1 MRLIH
6 HSMGNAEHDVE
17 LNFLGDRF
25 PVKAHPTLRAS
36 GWRGGLW
43 VMYVTA
49 PTNEEFMVVQSDGTA
64 CAGFLLFP
72 SENYA
77 PVPPLGTGVGSS
89 ENYIGIQ
96 PAANPN
102 NAITMV
108 NGGTRAYFKV
118 FETVALNGGTRT
130 GGAITYSLNEEVKV
144 SENGLLC
151 NDSDVQFGL
160 VGIASPIVIGIVSAI
175 PSPANGNRLCVDI
188 KY

>member
-1 MRLIH
+1 MKLKY

-25 PVKAHPTLRAS
+25 PVKAGSSLRLS
-36 GWRGGLW
+36 GWRGGQW
-43 VMYVTA
+43 VMYITG
-49 PTNEEFMVVQSDGTA
+49 TEEFLVEKSDGTA

-72 SENYA
+72 SENYD
-77 PVPPLGTGVGSS
+77 PVPPLGTGVGST
-89 ENYIGIQ
+89 ENWISIQ

-118 FETVALNGGTRT
+118 FETTALAGGTRS
-130 GGAITYSLNEEVKV
+130 GGAVTYTLNESLKI

-151 NDSDVQFGL
+151 NDSDVQLGL
-160 VGIASPIVIGIVSAI
+160 AGVPTPIVVGIVSAI
-175 PSPANGNRLCVDI
+175 PDSENGDRLCVDI

>member
-1 MRLIH
+1 MKLKY

-25 PVKAHPTLRAS
+25 PVKAGPALRLS
-36 GWRGGLW
+36 GWIGGQW
-43 VMYVTA
+43 VMYIYGT
-49 PTNEEFMVVQSDGTA
+49 EEFLVEKSDWLSV
-64 CAGFLLFP
+64 AGFLLFP
-72 SENYA
+72 SENYD
-77 PVPPLGTGVGSS
+77 PVPPFGTGVGST
-89 ENYIGIQ
+89 ENWIGIQ

-118 FETVALNGGTRT
+118 FETTALVGGTRS
-130 GGAITYSLNEEVKV
+130 GGSITYNLNESLKI

-151 NDSDVQFGL
+151 NDSDVQLGL
-160 VGIASPIVIGIVSAI
+160 AGVTTPVVVGIVSAI
-175 PSPANGNRLCVDI
+175 PDSENGNRLCVDI